1 MENEKWRERS
11 PPNPPNTA
19 ARSQFFFDFTKN
31 GDILG
36 WAYLGN
42 RKFTR
47 GCVNL
52 VFRGEK
58 LPVHIDLLASVSH
71 LVANLASLDA
81 EMADIVIPDT
91 LEHNGLDLFLTH
103 IVYRDWYAAVPL
115 KDMTFLDAI
124 LCTGVMAFFDA
135 PDHAFG
141 DIDATIGRRLQR
153 VVCDRSDFY
162 DVVAPLY
169 ACVSIPH
176 CRACSRSSCVARYAV
191 PKPGTTA
198 WDALVK
204 NRSFVPSYMPTTW
217 NLIRHARSL
226 VPSRDDLMPQLVA
239 RYPEAIE
246 LLTSYRST
254 IFTSKTSAF
263 AELRRRRKLGRPLMA
278 NVLPVPYD
286 AQAFQAILEADN
298 LVMLA
303 KCCAGETLDELEALF
318 REIKGHVV
326 EPAPNTLGINL
337 GGEVFNKEGH
347 LVAGRGDVVRV
358 ITSSTHW
365 YAHKVIDIPAFPF
378 VLGPLSYQNM
388 YFVVP
393 ETVGLERVMS
403 WRTRFLAIFCA
414 LTPPLEEFAV

>member
-1 MENEKWRERS
+1 MS
-11 PPNPPNTA
+11 
-19 ARSQFFFDFTKN
+19 
-31 GDILG
+31 
-36 WAYLGN
+36 N

-58 LPVHIDLLASVSH
+58 LPVHIDILSSVSH

-135 PDHAFG
+135 PDHAFK

-153 VVCDRSDFY
+153 VVCDKSDFARVRGEVLEITNAFLPDRPNHDFII

-204 NRSFVPSYMPTTW
+204 NRSFVQSYMPTTW
-217 NLIRHARSL
+217 NLIRHARSV
-226 VPSRDDLMPQLVA
+226 VPSRDDGRHIPPHFDWERRFSLA

-246 LLTSYRST
+246 LLTSHRST
-254 IFTSKTSAF
+254 IFTSKTSAL
-263 AELRRRRKLGRPLMA
+263 AELRRRRKLGRPLAA
-278 NVLPVPYD
+278 NVLTVPYD
-286 AQAFQAILEADN
+286 AQAFQAILGADN
-298 LVMLA
+298 LDMLA

-347 LVAGRGDVVRV
+347 LVAGQVGIVRV
-358 ITSSTHW
+358 INSSTHW
-365 YAHKVIDIPAFPF
+365 YAHKVIGIPAFPF
-378 VLGPLSYQNM
+378 VLGSLAYQNM

-393 ETVGLERVMS
+393 GSVGLERVMS
-403 WRTRFLAIFCA
+403 WRTRLLAIFCA

>member
-1 MENEKWRERS
+1 M
-11 PPNPPNTA
+11 A
-19 ARSQFFFDFTKN
+19 C
-31 GDILG
+31 DILG
-36 WAYLGN
+36 WAYMSN

-58 LPVHIDLLASVSH
+58 LPVHIDVLASVSH
-71 LVANLASLDA
+71 LVANLASLDT
-81 EMADIVIPDT
+81 EMADIVIPNT
-91 LEHNGLDLFLTH
+91 LDNGLDLFLTH

-153 VVCDRSDFY
+153 IVCDKSDFN

-204 NRSFVPSYMPTTW
+204 NRSFVQSYMPTTW

-226 VPSRDDLMPQLVA
+226 VPIRDDGRRMPHFDWNAMERRFSLA

-246 LLTSYRST
+246 LLTSCRLN
-254 IFTSKTSAF
+254 IFTSKTSAL
-263 AELRRRRKLGRPLMA
+263 AELRRRRKLGRPLMT

-337 GGEVFNKEGH
+337 GGEVFNEKGH
-347 LVAGRGDVVRV
+347 MVAGRVGIVRV
-358 ITSSTHW
+358 ISSSTHW
-365 YAHKVIDIPAFPF
+365 YAHKVIGIPAFPF
-378 VLGPLSYQNM
+378 VLGPLAYQNT